1 LVLIGLLL
9 FCIAYS
15 FAKRDFK
22 ILGTF
27 VGGLGLLFVAAGGQL
42 GIPVVFNNT
51 QLGWLSVSQTL
62 PVWRLGF
69 YTPGDGGGP
78 VLYTG
83 STSPCSLN
91 SGNGDNGGQVK
102 APDGCWLL
110 ARQTVYDVRI
120 WSADPTG
127 SADSTIAFQSAF
139 NYVGNNYPGSEI
151 TCGGQ
156 APGTTGLKY
165 RIGTGAI
172 ANTPVFTLIKPV
184 KLRHCQFFM
193 VSATSTTDL
202 FKIAPDANSIQ
213 GWAFSDL
220 GIYSITAADIWRHT
234 FAFSDSGNSDLFIRQ
249 MEFREVFVSDSSG
262 RTGND
267 IDLTASSSVA
277 SALIS
282 AGGTGYGN
290 TLTGTLT
297 WAGTGCSVNP
307 VINVTT
313 TAGGAI
319 SILNSIANRGTC
331 DTPPSGAATWTP
343 GGGLSAGTGAAFTIF
358 PGSTGFFFTT
368 TFGPNITFF
377 RCVKLHNVGDSVT
390 FIQPTVSWSG
400 AGNCSF
406 DISNSWAGAAEFS
419 IIDPNLTSI
428 GGMILDRVYGF
439 HIRGGVFECSGSGMT
454 SPHGAFL
461 NISNSSFVDIDMVQM
476 QGGPCGG
483 APPVGMW
490 VTNSNRIFA
499 TILAGSTLGG
509 TDIADRYTV
518 DATSSPST
526 AISEIGG
533 QYGGPVDPVPFT
545 SAFGTCGTGTLG
557 SGNTIAASYRWMP
570 KTTKVEVSYTI
581 TFGAAG
587 NGTCAGWVE
596 VLSPFVAN
604 SDANSGNGREV
615 ALVGKQI
622 MASAPG
628 GGFAVAG
635 AGIRT
640 GGTGFGAS
648 ATGTVTWS
656 GAGCTVNPVFNV
668 TTNPSGVI
676 TSFNSIT
683 VPGRCTT
690 MPANTATTW
699 TGGGGLAAGTG
710 ASFNMAKGGYIQLR
724 YSDNLYPGGN
734 NNVLEASISYNA
746 RR

>member
-1 LVLIGLLL
+1 MPRQLPVLALVLSAFLLVG
-9 FCIAYS
+9 A
-15 FAKRDFK
+15 
-22 ILGTF
+22 GP
-27 VGGLGLLFVAAGGQL
+27 VGGPTVANNNAL
-42 GIPVVFNNT
+42 KAIPTTQAAFIFRQGFNT
-51 QLGWLSVSQTL
+51 A
-62 PVWRLGF
+62 
-69 YTPGDGGGP
+69 GDGGAAYYRG
-78 VLYTG
+78 TNNIC
-83 STSPCSLN
+83 TLN
-91 SGNGDNGGQVK
+91 AGAGDNGSEVRGANGKCFV
-102 APDGCWLL
+102 ADFLSII
-110 ARQTVYDVRI
+110 DVRAFG
-120 WSADPTG
+120 ADPNAV
-127 SADSTIAFQSAF
+127 ADSTVAFQNAF
-139 NYVGNNYPGSEI
+139 NYVGNNRPGSEI

-156 APGTTGLKY
+156 APGATGLKY
-165 RIGTGAI
+165 KIGTGATV
-172 ANTPVFTLIKPV
+172 NSDLFTIIKPI
-184 KLRHCQFFM
+184 KLRHCQIF
-193 VSATSTTDL
+193 VVSTTPTTNI
-202 FKIAPDANSIQ
+202 FKITPDANSIE

-220 GIYSITAADIWRHT
+220 GIYASVGTEVWQHT
-234 FAFSDSGNSDLFIRQ
+234 FAFSDSGNSDLFIRR
-249 MEFREVFVSDSSG
+249 MEFREILVSYSSG

-267 IDLTASSSVA
+267 IDLIASSSVA
-277 SALIS
+277 SATIS
-282 AGGTGYGN
+282 AGGAGYGN

-297 WAGTGCSVNP
+297 WAGAGCSVNP

-319 SILNSIANRGTC
+319 STLNSIANRGTC
-331 DTPPSGAATWTP
+331 DTPPSSGVATWTP
-343 GGGLSAGTGAAFTIF
+343 GGGLSAGTGAAFNIA

-368 TFGPNITFF
+368 TFGPNLTFF
-377 RCVKLHNVGDSVT
+377 RCIKLHNVGDSVT

-428 GGMILDRVYGF
+428 GGMILDRVYGL

-509 TDIADRYTV
+509 TDIADRYVV

-557 SGNTIAASYRWMP
+557 SGNIISASYRWMP

-596 VLSPFVAN
+596 VLTPFVA
-604 SDANSGNGREV
+604 DTDTNSGNGREI
-615 ALVGKQI
+615 AIVGKQI
-622 MASAPG
+622 MASAPAG
-628 GGFAVAG
+628 AIAVAG

-656 GAGCTVNPVFNV
+656 GAGCSVNPVFNV
-668 TTNPSGVI
+668 TTNGSGVI
-676 TSFNSIT
+676 TTINF
-683 VPGRCTT
+683 VAVAGRCTT
-690 MPANTATTW
+690 MPSNTATTW

-710 ASFNMAKGGYIQLR
+710 ASFNLAKGGYVQLR

-734 NNVLEASISYNA
+734 NNILETSIAYNA